1 MIARFVL
8 VGWLGSAVQW
18 LALWALTTCAAWPWL
33 PATVVAVELAVI
45 HNFLWHERWTWAARR
60 CDGFVSLRRFL
71 RFNAANGLT
80 SIAGN
85 VLLMGLFVGL
95 LGMPATL
102 ANAIAV
108 GVLSAVNFIAA
119 DRWVFKG
126 AVIALV
132 LSVPIDAAAA
142 PDRATLTA
150 WKAYVA
156 ETETRLERT
165 RVSPARD
172 VPATPVLADGISVDI
187 PGGTISHWR
196 GSTFIPGIT
205 LERLLHG
212 LQYPGTPPPQEDVVS
227 SHVIARSA
235 DSLRVAIRLVRHAIV
250 TVSYDTEHEMV
261 FHRWTPAMATAR
273 SVATSIEEVG
283 GDDHGFLWRL
293 NSYWRYEEHKGGV
306 LVELESL
313 TLSRHVPSLLR
324 PVAAP
329 LVRRV
334 ARESMERTRDALRRQ
349 YRSG

>member
-8 VGWLGSAVQW
+8 VGWLGFVVQW
-18 LALWALTTCAAWPWL
+18 VALWALTTFAAWAWL
-33 PATVVAVELAVI
+33 PATIVAVELAVI
-45 HNFLWHERWTWAARR
+45 HNFLWHERWTWAERR
-60 CDGFVSLRRFL
+60 RPGFDSFRRFL

-80 SIAGN
+80 SIGGN
-85 VLLMGLFVGL
+85 VLLMAVFVGV
-95 LGMPATL
+95 LGIPASL

-108 GVLSAVNFIAA
+108 GVLSALNFVAA

-126 AVIALV
+126 VLIALV
-132 LSVPIDAAAA
+132 MSVPIDAAAA

-150 WKAYVA
+150 WKAYEA

-172 VPATPVLADGISVDI
+172 VAIPVVADGISVDI

-196 GSTFIPGIT
+196 GSAFIPGIT
-205 LERLLHG
+205 LDRLLHG

-227 SHVIARSA
+227 SHVIARSG
-235 DSLRVAIRLVRHAIV
+235 DSLRVAIRLVRRAVV
-250 TVSYDTEHEMV
+250 TISYDTEHEMV

-293 NSYWRYEEHKGGV
+293 NSYWRYEEHNGGV

-313 TLSRHVPSLLR
+313 TLSRTIPWLLR

-334 ARESMERTRDALRRQ
+334 ARESMERTLTALRR
-349 YRSG
+349 YFV